1 MLTVRPSF
9 YMNFKRNVH
18 TFVIEPE
25 TPDVGEDVIS
35 AGEVDSNL
43 GTLRLEHDIALLSR
57 AQWLALASLLLLFFQ
72 ARLFEPDAIDTLMR
86 DVIVVVSEVDVNYVN
101 GDRLTRRGD
110 NAHSAVGRS
119 GIAAWVAGGHK
130 ETALSAKHSTTAAHI
145 VHQLGCCSHNMRC
158 HFMRMPAQVMHSA
171 QHHNVSDC

>member
-1 MLTVRPSF
+1 MPNF

-25 TPDVGEDVIS
+25 PPDVGEDVIG

-57 AQWLALASLLLLFFQ
+57 AQWLALASLLLLVFQ
-72 ARLFEPDAIDTLMR
+72 DRLFEPDAIDTLVR

-110 NAHSAVGRS
+110 NAHSAVGGRW
-119 GIAAWVAGGHK
+119 IAAWVAGGHK
-130 ETALSAKHSTTAAHI
+130 ETALGAKHSSTAAHI
-145 VHQLGCCSHNMRC
+145 VHQLGCCSHNMSY
-158 HFMRMPAQVMHSA
+158 HYMRVPEQDILGA
-171 QHHNVSDC
+171 QHHNANDC